1 MNTTLKERVRA
12 AMAGPPKVRGKDLAA
27 YCGCAAASVSDWRSG
42 KSKSIEGQNL
52 VRAADFLKVRVKWL
66 AEGVGPMRDGASPDT
81 PQVNEATV
89 RYMPAQKIDPLTA
102 ELMELFAKL
111 DKPGKTECLG
121 FVRGFV
127 MGRSPH
133 AHGPASAVAG

>member
-12 AMAGPPKVRGKDLAA
+12 AMAGPPVVRGKDLASH
-27 YCGCAAASVSDWRSG
+27 CGCTAASVSDWRSG

-52 VRAADFLKVRVKWL
+52 VRAADYLKVRAKWL
-66 AEGVGPMRDGASPDT
+66 AEGIGPMRDGQAVDK
-81 PQVNEATV
+81 PQVNEPRV
-89 RYMPAQKIDPLTA
+89 QYLPPAKQDRMTT
-102 ELMELFAKL
+102 ELLELFGRL
-111 DKPGKTECLG
+111 DKTGKVECLG
-121 FVRGFV
+121 YVRGFV